1 MKNLAN
7 CTPVEFLKQ
16 TNKIRHSVEG
26 WLKETGVLEIKKNN
40 KPQLIEITDS
50 MSDEEREK
58 AEKENRERLTA
69 QLKKNVSDMLDKALD
84 INAEKTVEV
93 LALLCFIEPKD
104 ANSVKPTEYLKNVG
118 EILSDKDVIDFFISL
133 MRLEQTNILDFA
145 KA

>member
-26 WLKETGVLEIKKNN
+26 WLKDTGVLEIRKN

-50 MSDEEREK
+50 MSDEEKAK
-58 AEKENRERLTA
+58 AEQENKDRMTA
-69 QLKKNVSDMLDKALD
+69 QVKKNISDMLDKAFET
-84 INAEKTVEV
+84 NADKTIEV

-104 ANSVKPTEYLKNVG
+104 ANSVKPTVYLKNAS

-133 MRLEQTNILDFA
+133 MRLEQTNILDFP

>member
-26 WLKETGVLEIKKNN
+26 WLKDTGVLEIRKN

-50 MSDEEREK
+50 MSDEEKAK
-58 AEKENRERLTA
+58 AEQENKERMTA
-69 QLKKNVSDMLDKALD
+69 QVKKNISDMLDKAFET
-84 INAEKTVEV
+84 NADKTIEV

-104 ANSVKPTEYLKNVG
+104 ANNVKPTVYLKNAS

-133 MRLEQTNILDFA
+133 MRLEQSNILDFP

>member
-7 CTPVEFLKQ
+7 CTPVEFLRQ

-26 WLKETGVLEIKKNN
+26 WLKDTGVLEIRKN

-50 MSDEEREK
+50 MSDEEKAK
-58 AEKENRERLTA
+58 AEQENKERMTA
-69 QLKKNVSDMLDKALD
+69 QVKKNISDMLDKAFET
-84 INAEKTVEV
+84 NADKTVEV

-104 ANSVKPTEYLKNVG
+104 ANSVKPTVYLKNAS

-133 MRLEQTNILDFA
+133 MRLEQTNILDFP

>member
-26 WLKETGVLEIKKNN
+26 WLKDTGILEIRKN

-50 MSDEEREK
+50 MSDEEKAK
-58 AEKENRERLTA
+58 AERENKERMTA
-69 QLKKNVSDMLDKALD
+69 QVKKNISDMLDKAFET
-84 INAEKTVEV
+84 NADKTVEV

-104 ANSVKPTEYLKNVG
+104 ANSVKPTVYLKNAS

-133 MRLEQTNILDFA
+133 MRLEQTNILDFP